1 MLSHEQ
7 QPDVEPDSRFCSGPW
22 IGFYRQGR
30 TQSRQRMTLTFANG
44 RIAGSGA
51 DPCGPFDLSGTYD
64 TTTGASRWTKSYTT
78 HRVFYDGSAAEGD
91 GIPGTWSIQFAGATA
106 DTGAFKIWPD
116 IVAMEDS
123 RSLREQRPVTASET
137 EWWKAAAQSLT
148 SATGSGK
155 LR

>member
-91 GIPGTWSIQFAGATA
+91 GILGTWSIKGAGGIAM
-106 DTGAFKIWPD
+106 DTGQFLIWPD
-116 IVAMEDS
+116 ALALEEAK
-123 RSLREQRPVTASET
+123 SLRKQEPVPAS
-137 EWWKAAAQSLT
+137 
-148 SATGSGK
+148 
-155 LR
+155 